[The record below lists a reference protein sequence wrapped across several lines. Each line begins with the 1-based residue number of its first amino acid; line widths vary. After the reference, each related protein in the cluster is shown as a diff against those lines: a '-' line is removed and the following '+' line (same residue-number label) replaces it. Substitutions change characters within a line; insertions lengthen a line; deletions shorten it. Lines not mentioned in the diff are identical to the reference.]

1 MILCDILMFPTTILS
16 LLVTLWN
23 KFKNKA
29 LLKHQTYRTIYLAQN
44 WFFTF
49 AGTQKDETF
58 VEDGNFHEPPGNV
71 CNKHSR
77 RSLVKTCCSLF
88 QSALQNI
95 FLRRPEP
102 LTVLPWKVHKRS
114 GQEMVKRRAG
124 DLFCLFLKSFVSW
137 VLDFVKKSKI
147 QIPCQTSTLLVMF

>member
-1 MILCDILMFPTTILS
+1 MILCDVLMFPTTILS

-29 LLKHQTYRTIYLAQN
+29 LLKHQTYRTIYLTQN

-49 AGTQKDETF
+49 PGTQKDETF
-58 VEDGNFHEPPGNV
+58 VEDGNFHELPGNF

-102 LTVLPWKVHKRS
+102 LTVLPSKVHKRW

-124 DLFCLFLKSFVSW
+124 DLFCLIFKSFVIW
-137 VLDFVKKSKI
+137 VLDFVNKSKI
-147 QIPCQTSTLLVMF
+147 QIPCQTSTLHVMF